1 MTKGV
6 RVCPMRVTS
15 ASAASIGREHSR
27 QTAPPQRACFGV
39 HNALEA
45 LTRHVPRRHECAHPA
60 ARLSATRPS
69 QELHCRLSCRC
80 AAAPDAAAAAPPQA
94 LPPRARRLAAKRSVR
109 EAERAAKA
117 AQPQPP
123 QRHHALLHHA
133 PPADTSAEPVADPL
147 ADVAT
152 AALLTAALKAAHEAL
167 RLPPKADADA
177 ALPLSPDDVA
187 AALLARASR
196 MPLQQ
201 LADAAWAL
209 EAAKHPGVVA
219 LRAAIGAPFTLLPG
233 ALAPLRLRLED
244 LREEV
249 ALSRDNVQT
258 ASGRVM
264 PEARLTAWQSD
275 GGHSFTYSGKN
286 SVPPPGGLTPKVA
299 AVRDELAK
307 LLGVSY
313 DSCLVNLY
321 PDGSSGMRY
330 HSDPQGKE
338 WAADTAVVSIGAPR
352 RFVFRAIG
360 DHATRCGVIV
370 RSGDVVHMGPGCQ
383 ERFQHAILP
392 EASAESAAP
401 RISLV
406 FKLRREH

>member
-1 MTKGV
+1 MLHV
-6 RVCPMRVTS
+6 
-15 ASAASIGREHSR
+15 A
-27 QTAPPQRACFGV
+27 QRPERAR
-39 HNALEA
+39 
-45 LTRHVPRRHECAHPA
+45 TA
-60 ARLSATRPS
+60 ARLPSTRPS
-69 QELHCRLSCRC
+69 QQLYCRLSCLC
-80 AAAPDAAAAAPPQA
+80 ATAPDAAAAETPQA
-94 LPPRARRLAAKRSVR
+94 LPPRARRLAAKKSVR

-117 AQPQPP
+117 AQPPP
-123 QRHHALLHHA
+123 QQRHHALLQHA
-133 PPADTSAEPVADPL
+133 PPADAAAEPVVDPL
-147 ADVAT
+147 PDVPI
-152 AALLTAALKAAHEAL
+152 AALLIATLKAAHEAL
-167 RLPPKADADA
+167 RLPPPADADA

-187 AALLARASR
+187 SSLLARASR

-249 ALSRDNVQT
+249 ALSRDDVQT

-275 GGHSFTYSGKN
+275 GGHSFRYSGKN
-286 SVPPPGGLTPKVA
+286 SVPPPGGLTPRVA

-307 LLGVSY
+307 LLGVHY

-352 RFVFRAIG
+352 RFVFRAVG

-370 RSGDVVHMGPGCQ
+370 RSGDIVHMGPGCQ

-392 EASAESAAP
+392 EASAESALP

-406 FKLRREH
+406 FKLRREE